1 MKHMKY
7 PLLFAATLLLA
18 SCDKVEDPLGNDD
31 GPVVDPGATAPRKVL
46 LEDCTGMTCNNCPQA
61 AEIAEELKG
70 IYGDQLIVVAVHMVD
85 GFAAP
90 VPPLNDG
97 LFDTDF
103 RTPAGAAYE
112 QAFNIT
118 SLPKGLVS
126 RAPFENA
133 VALSRTKWSSAVA
146 AIIGHEAD
154 FKLWFDALD
163 FNAGTNT
170 VNVTV
175 KALCTK
181 AITGDHNLTI
191 YLTEDSVIDDQ
202 LNLEADPP
210 TVEDYVHRHVLRDN
224 LNGTWGEPL
233 LTGSANAGDTLSLS
247 YTYTLSANVLDPAN
261 CALVAYVHPT
271 TGTDARVVKQVEEA
285 KLIP

>member
-1 MKHMKY
+1 MKY

-18 SCDKVEDPLGNDD
+18 SCDKVEDPLEDSE
-31 GPVVDPGATAPRKVL
+31 GPDTSGLSVPRKVL
-46 LEDCTGMTCNNCPQA
+46 LEDCTGMACNNCPQA

-70 IYGDQLIVVAVHMVD
+70 IYGDQLIVVAVHMMT
-85 GFAAP
+85 GFADPVAP
-90 VPPLNDG
+90 LGDG
-97 LFDTDF
+97 ILDTDF
-103 RTPAGAAYE
+103 RTAAGNAYE

-126 RAPFENA
+126 RAPYENA
-133 VALSRTKWSSAVA
+133 VGLSRPKWSSAVA
-146 AIIGHEAD
+146 ALINQEAD
-154 FKLWFDALD
+154 FKLWFDTLG

-170 VNVTV
+170 VTVTV
-175 KALCTK
+175 KAICTK

-202 LNLEADPP
+202 LNLEVDPP
-210 TVEDYVHRHVLRDN
+210 LVENYVHRHVLRDN
-224 LNGTWGEPL
+224 LNGTWGAPL
-233 LTGSANAGDTLSLS
+233 LTGSANAGDILSLS
-247 YTYTLSANVLDPAN
+247 YTYTLSANVLEPSN

-285 KLIP
+285 KLVP

>member
-1 MKHMKY
+1 MKY
-7 PLLFAATLLLA
+7 PLLIAATLLFV
-18 SCDKVEDPLGNDD
+18 SCDKVDDPLGDD
-31 GPVVDPGATAPRKVL
+31 EGPSGPGNTSVPRRVL
-46 LEDCTGMTCNNCPQA
+46 LEDCTGMLCNNCPQA

-146 AIIGHEAD
+146 AIIGQEAD
-154 FKLWFDALD
+154 FKLWFDTLG

-170 VNVTV
+170 VNLTV

-202 LNLEADPP
+202 LNLEVDPP
-210 TVEDYVHRHVLRDN
+210 TVENYVHRHVLRDN
-224 LNGTWGEPL
+224 VNGTWGESI

-247 YTYTLSANVLDPAN
+247 YTYTLSANVLDPSN
-261 CALVAYVHPT
+261 CAFVAYVHPA
-271 TGTDARVVKQVEEA
+271 TGADARVVKQVEEA